1 MARSKLHTSALS
13 GAFHF
18 CVQKTM
24 PLAADI
30 VKSGALRLL
39 GSARRPAPSLFS
51 LPGLEARANWGGA
64 DGLARYQP
72 LADAIKRI
80 EHATDALADEYV
92 AAKAA
97 RAAAGKA
104 ASDYAADASLHG
116 GRWDW
121 LSYVD
126 RGAVKPSFVAEAPVA
141 AWLLRGVPRLMTGVP
156 FGHAFYSALGA
167 GAEIQPHT
175 APMNLR
181 LRVHVP
187 LSVPA
192 GDVGMR
198 LAGEEVRWKRGEALV
213 FDDSYVHETWNRTAA
228 DRVVLLFDVWHPDLG
243 DDEIEAVVE
252 MFRRAAK
259 PK

>member
-1 MARSKLHTSALS
+1 MQSSHRS
-13 GAFHF
+13 G
-18 CVQKTM
+18 M

-30 VKSGALRLL
+30 VKSGAMRLL

-51 LPGLEARANWGGA
+51 LPGLEARANWRGA
-64 DGLARYQP
+64 KGLDAAGFRP
-72 LADAIKRI
+72 LADAVRRM
-80 EHATDALADEYV
+80 EDATDALADEYV
-92 AAKAA
+92 RAKAA
-97 RAAAGKA
+97 RAAAGRK
-104 ASDYAADASLHG
+104 ASDYEADASLHG

-126 RGAVKPSFVAEAPVA
+126 RGAIKPSFAREAPVA
-141 AWLLRGVPRLMTGVP
+141 ARLLDAVPRLMTGVP

-167 GAEIQPHT
+167 GAEIKPHT

-181 LRVHVP
+181 LRVHLPLMVP
-187 LSVPA
+187 E

-198 LAGEEVRWKRGEALV
+198 LAGEALAWRRGEALV
-213 FDDSYVHETWNRTAA
+213 FDDSFVHETWNRTAA

-243 DDEIEAVVE
+243 DDEVGAVVD
-252 MFRRAAK
+252 MFRRAAAK